1 MVSETELS
9 MLWES
14 VDSTAALSA
23 RFGFADA
30 DHAVSWLAETVAEGW
45 DRRLD
50 RCDRL
55 VISAS
60 NLLAWLTVDGQ
71 EVITKCCVDPARFA
85 KLTEVDA
92 LVGWLE
98 SERVPVA
105 APIVARDGRVRV
117 EGEAFSLGLYPFV
130 EGDLLDVG
138 DEGQVEAA
146 GRMLA
151 QLHEALAAYPRSFGA
166 GRSGP
171 NQQLLHGD
179 FRSANILH
187 DGLDITAV
195 LDFEEVT
202 CGSKVSDLAKAT
214 VLLGTRY
221 HDWRATSP
229 ATRESFVTAYSDVVP
244 LTSAQRAELHRRI
257 AKVLDHFRWS

>member
-1 MVSETELS
+1 MASETELS

-14 VDSTAALSA
+14 VDSSTALSA
-23 RFGFADA
+23 RFGFVDA
-30 DHAVSWLAETVAEGW
+30 DHAVSWLAETIAAVWA
-45 DRRLD
+45 RRLD

-71 EVITKCCVDPARFA
+71 EVIAKCCVDPARFS
-85 KLTEVDA
+85 KLAAVDA

-105 APIVARDGRVRV
+105 APIVARDGRQRV
-117 EGEAFSLGLYPFV
+117 EADTFSLGLYPFI
-130 EGDLLDVG
+130 EGGLLDVG

-151 QLHEALAAYPRSFGA
+151 QLHEALAAYPRSFGGGLSA
-166 GRSGP
+166 S
-171 NQQLLHGD
+171 NQQLVHGD

-187 DGLDITAV
+187 DGLRITAV

-202 CGSKVSDLAKAT
+202 SGSRVADLARAT

-221 HDWRATSP
+221 HDWKATSP
-229 ATRESFVTAYSDVVP
+229 GTRHAFVAAYDEVAP
-244 LTSAQRAELHRRI
+244 LTGAQRSELHRSI
-257 AKVLDHFRWS
+257 AQVFDHFGWA